1 MRLPN
6 LNGLRAFEAA
16 ARLLSMKHAGAELH
30 VTPSAVSQQ
39 IRALES
45 ELGVALFRR
54 GHRALSLT
62 SAGQTLLPAVRD
74 AFRLIAEVGERV
86 RRDPDARV
94 TISAT
99 SFFAEAWLVPRL
111 PRFSTQHPEIDLH
124 IVNDVALA
132 SLGAGEADV
141 AIRHG
146 VGHYPGMQSD
156 LLMAPAVIPV
166 AAPKLVDRLGLPTR
180 PEELL
185 GWPKV
190 HDGDRG
196 AWPLWFADQRLVGAE
211 ISRGPSFDDAGL
223 LRAAILGGHGAG
235 LLPRPLVE
243 NLIADGALVAVG
255 PEASIATF
263 AYYLV
268 VPKAHLNRPRVA
280 MFRRWLIEEAARLD
294 SAL

>member
-1 MRLPN
+1 MRIPN

-39 IRALES
+39 VRALES
-45 ELGVALFRR
+45 ELGVTLFHR
-54 GHRALSLT
+54 GHRNLSLT
-62 SAGQTLLPAVRD
+62 SAGHTLLPALRD

-111 PRFSTQHPEIDLH
+111 PRFGAQHPEIDLH
-124 IVNDVALA
+124 VVGDVGLA

-146 VGHYPGMQSD
+146 LGHYPGMQSD

-166 AAPKLVDRLGLPTR
+166 AAPGLVDRLGLPTR
-180 PEELL
+180 PEQLL
-185 GWPKV
+185 TWPKV

-196 AWPLWFADQRLVGAE
+196 AWPMWFADQRLAGAE
-211 ISRGPSFDDAGL
+211 VSRGPSFDNAGL
-223 LRAAILGGHGAG
+223 LRAAILAGHGVG
-235 LLPRPLVE
+235 LLPRPLVGK
-243 NLIADGALVAVG
+243 LIADGALVAVG
-255 PEASIATF
+255 PEASISTF

-268 VPKAHLNRPRVA
+268 TPKATLNRPTVA
-280 MFRRWLIEEAARLD
+280 MFRGWLIEEAARLD